1 MQKLSIPRACSTEAE
16 PLNNPLSLRGRSVS
30 AVLLSSFETLPGIT
44 PEAGNEMNDGVEIM
58 VDPSAEPQ
66 IVITPP
72 ADGPGQPIDDQCPSS
87 PETDILNK
95 TFNSK
100 EKPVFWFPNNTNVRS
115 DTNSTPKFQ
124 NSDRGFFVDWKEL
137 EIPLQKCTKCREE
150 FKPED
155 LKPGTSICSMCYR
168 ESIAKDTFWV
178 PFGSDGRKSKSGTRT
193 AGSDDRT
200 TRTGTQAADE
210 RKIQT
215 GTRSSSVDD
224 RTVCIDKEILNILRK
239 KKLSEGRLD
248 SEHFSQNSK
257 ERLSNTK
264 QVLKKTL
271 SDTTQNR
278 NSFDCFKSSSKNR
291 EETDSLAN
299 ERESTRNSL
308 EVNAQ
313 VQIGNDTGETKSG
326 LMAGEGDKSGL
337 MAGESSQEIEQRRVT
352 SQNNSEK
359 TTEAG
364 TIQYDKTD
372 SISVDV
378 DSNTEELTENSTI
391 YSSPSVSVNEEISKE
406 SDLKQR
412 EGPLEGKHNANRPT
426 ANTPSSKFIIKEF
439 TKCGQTLERLRRDMM
454 CLEKDEISADVI
466 RRLSSQS
473 TAEKG
478 GKQQPATLTTKSKPV
493 VQVRDEVGCSGAIMD
508 KNDQLGSRDELVN
521 LCHSKQQLSNESLK
535 EMSVVETVHD
545 GVEIA
550 KNGYNG
556 VEIDKASGTEM
567 DKTDHLHAEHVNTDV
582 TPHQVII
589 VNPFPSPVPPK
600 VPIVNVTSNCQCDR
614 FASLAKKSGTG
625 GKKKGRAKKGT
636 GASGQ
641 KTGAS
646 ASRTGTSFQNNA
658 ATTRKNGAK
667 SKKVMSKKVEDSG
680 KGKQSLRVVSAG
692 KKGKKKLKEI
702 QNADVKEISVIQT
715 ELKSDLKSDLNEEND
730 FTPRKEDNVRTGI
743 ESAPV
748 RQTTFIKEKFPV
760 LSPIPEASRSGSSV
774 QESHPELLSWS
785 SDHTCEIPSIRGQ
798 DRSVINGDMESEI
811 LSTPGQDRSV
821 INGDM
826 ESSPPRSSIPT
837 SDVTSTEGQDISLI
851 DTDIPTGYG
860 TEIDSSLPKTNENED
875 NMVKPTIPFR
885 LSENIMD
892 DSQPSSLVIN
902 GRISE
907 MDDDLDDLDELIE
920 EILNETDELEKNHA
934 KSHVSHNTNTKE
946 HVVTEGDNTN
956 VNAANT
962 ELLANSKNNTDIHYQ
977 SKETLVSN
985 WLLQQNCQL
994 FDYDLDASENH
1005 RNLSEHNSDASDST
1019 RNSSENH
1026 RGPSDFLRAVPS
1038 DTIATDYST
1047 FSDDICGSISGRADV
1062 TSGRADVTSGRAD
1075 VTSDRADVTSDRGN
1089 IITKKTLGTSSE
1101 TMSEKTTVSGPQS
1114 EQWTTSSLTIS
1125 LPTNNGISLNEE
1137 VRGNAVGLVHS
1148 RLSRRKSE
1156 TSGTGSELTSSEEEE
1171 IVWRKGNMLG
1181 KGAFGKVGAS
1191 WVLAIDRGV
1200 VVSTVVSA
1208 CGFRH
1213 RGFIPPI
1220 CPGFHPSN
1228 MRING
1233 QFCLGHHSRRVL
1245 PV

>member
-30 AVLLSSFETLPGIT
+30 VALLSSFETLPGIT

-155 LKPGTSICSMCYR
+155 LKPGTSICNMCYR

-210 RKIQT
+210 RKMQT

-224 RTVCIDKEILNILRK
+224 RTVSIDKETFNILRK

-257 ERLSNTK
+257 ERLSKTK
-264 QVLKKTL
+264 QVLRKTL

-278 NSFDCFKSSSKNR
+278 NSFDCLKSSSKNR
-291 EETDSLAN
+291 EEADSLAN

-308 EVNAQ
+308 EVNTQ
-313 VQIGNDTGETKSG
+313 VQIGNDTAET
-326 LMAGEGDKSGL
+326 KSGL

-352 SQNNSEK
+352 SENNSEK

-372 SISVDV
+372 SISVDA

-391 YSSPSVSVNEEISKE
+391 CSSPSVSVNEEISKE

-412 EGPLEGKHNANRPT
+412 EDPLEGKRNANKPT
-426 ANTPSSKFIIKEF
+426 ANTSKFIIKEF
-439 TKCGQTLERLRRDMM
+439 TKCGQTLEQLRRDMM

-473 TAEKG
+473 AAEKG
-478 GKQQPATLTTKSKPV
+478 GSSCCVKQQPATSTKKSKPV
-493 VQVRDEVGCSGAIMD
+493 IQGRDEVGCSAAIMD
-508 KNDQLGSRDELVN
+508 KNDQLGSLDEPVN

-535 EMSVVETVHD
+535 EMSVVETVHN
-545 GVEIA
+545 GVDIA

-556 VEIDKASGTEM
+556 VEMDKASGTEI
-567 DKTDHLHAEHVNTDV
+567 DKTDHLYAERVNTDV

-646 ASRTGTSFQNNA
+646 ASRTGTSFQNST
-658 ATTRKNGAK
+658 ATAQKNGAK
-667 SKKVMSKKVEDSG
+667 SKKVVSKKGEDSG

-715 ELKSDLKSDLNEEND
+715 ELKSDLNEEND
-730 FTPRKEDNVRTGI
+730 FTPRKEGNVGTGI

-774 QESHPELLSWS
+774 QESLPELFS
-785 SDHTCEIPSIRGQ
+785 SNSGHTSEIPSIPGQ
-798 DRSVINGDMESEI
+798 DRSVINGDMQSEI

-826 ESSPPRSSIPT
+826 ESSPPRSSIHT

-851 DTDIPTGYG
+851 DTDIPPGYG
-860 TEIDSSLPKTNENED
+860 TDIDSSLPETNENED
-875 NMVKPTIPFR
+875 NMVQPTIPFR
-885 LSENIMD
+885 LSENVID
-892 DSQPSSLVIN
+892 DSQPSSSVMN

-907 MDDDLDDLDELIE
+907 MDDDLDELIE

-946 HVVTEGDNTN
+946 HVVTESDNTN

-977 SKETLVSN
+977 SKGTLVSN

-1062 TSGRADVTSGRAD
+1062 ISGRADVTSGRAD
-1075 VTSDRADVTSDRGN
+1075 VTSDRGN
-1089 IITKKTLGTSSE
+1089 NITKKTLGTSSE

-1137 VRGNAVGLVHS
+1137 VRGNVVGLVHS

>member
-1 MQKLSIPRACSTEAE
+1 
-16 PLNNPLSLRGRSVS
+16 
-30 AVLLSSFETLPGIT
+30 VLLSSFETLPGIT
-44 PEAGNEMNDGVEIM
+44 PEAGDEMNDGVEIM

-72 ADGPGQPIDDQCPSS
+72 ADGPEQPIDDQCPSS

-137 EIPLQKCTKCREE
+137 EIALQKCTKCREE

-155 LKPGTSICSMCYR
+155 LKPGTSICNMCYR

-224 RTVCIDKEILNILRK
+224 RTVCIDKETLNILRK

-264 QVLKKTL
+264 QVLRKTL

-278 NSFDCFKSSSKNR
+278 NSFDCFKSSRKNR

-313 VQIGNDTGETKSG
+313 VQIGNDTAETKSG

-352 SQNNSEK
+352 SENNSEK

-372 SISVDV
+372 NTSVDV
-378 DSNTEELTENSTI
+378 DSNTEKLTENSTI
-391 YSSPSVSVNEEISKE
+391 CSSPSVSVNEEISKE

-412 EGPLEGKHNANRPT
+412 EDPLEGKHNATKPT

-473 TAEKG
+473 AAEKG
-478 GKQQPATLTTKSKPV
+478 GSSCCVKQQPATLTKKSKPV
-493 VQVRDEVGCSGAIMD
+493 IQGRDEVGCSGAIMD
-508 KNDQLGSRDELVN
+508 KNDQLGSLDEPVN

-535 EMSVVETVHD
+535 EMSVVETVHN
-545 GVEIA
+545 GVDIA

-556 VEIDKASGTEM
+556 VEMDKASGTEM
-567 DKTDHLHAEHVNTDV
+567 DKTDHLYAERVNTDV
-582 TPHQVII
+582 TPHQVVI

-646 ASRTGTSFQNNA
+646 GSRTGTSFQNNT
-658 ATTRKNGAK
+658 ATAQKNGAK
-667 SKKVMSKKVEDSG
+667 SKKVMSKKVEDGG
-680 KGKQSLRVVSAG
+680 KGKQSVRVVSAG

-702 QNADVKEISVIQT
+702 RNADVKEISVIQT
-715 ELKSDLKSDLNEEND
+715 ELKSDLNEEND
-730 FTPRKEDNVRTGI
+730 FTPRKEDNMGTGI

-774 QESHPELLSWS
+774 QESLPELFS
-785 SDHTCEIPSIRGQ
+785 SNSGHTSEITSIPGQ
-798 DRSVINGDMESEI
+798 DRSVINGDMQSEILSTPGQDRSVINGDMQSEI

-826 ESSPPRSSIPT
+826 ESIPPRSSIHT

-851 DTDIPTGYG
+851 DTDIPPGYG
-860 TEIDSSLPKTNENED
+860 TDIDSSLPETNENED
-875 NMVKPTIPFR
+875 NMVKSTIPFR
-885 LSENIMD
+885 LSENIID
-892 DSQPSSLVIN
+892 DSQPSSSVMN

-907 MDDDLDDLDELIE
+907 MDDDLDELIE

-946 HVVTEGDNTN
+946 HVVTESDNTN
-956 VNAANT
+956 VNAPNT

-994 FDYDLDASENH
+994 SYDLDASENH

-1062 TSGRADVTSGRAD
+1062 TSGRADVTS
-1075 VTSDRADVTSDRGN
+1075 DRADVTSDRGN
-1089 IITKKTLGTSSE
+1089 NITKKTLGTSSE

-1137 VRGNAVGLVHS
+1137 VRGNVVGLVHS
-1148 RLSRRKSE
+1148 RLRRRKSE
-1156 TSGTGSELTSSEEEE
+1156 TSGTGSELTSSEEDE

-1191 WVLAIDRGV
+1191 WVPAIDHGV
-1200 VVSTVVSA
+1200 VVSTVFSA

-1220 CPGFHPSN
+1220 CPGFRPSN
-1228 MRING
+1228 MPGVPSLQYARGFIPPICALME
-1233 QFCLGHHSRRVL
+1233 QFCLGRPSRRVL